1 MREKRAKK
9 MMNWAKIVPSKASQ
23 KKILYYH
30 FSPGKFLTV
39 TLLKNTLSENQI

>member
-1 MREKRAKK
+1 
-9 MMNWAKIVPSKASQ
+9 MNWAKTEPSEAWLGFDPTEP